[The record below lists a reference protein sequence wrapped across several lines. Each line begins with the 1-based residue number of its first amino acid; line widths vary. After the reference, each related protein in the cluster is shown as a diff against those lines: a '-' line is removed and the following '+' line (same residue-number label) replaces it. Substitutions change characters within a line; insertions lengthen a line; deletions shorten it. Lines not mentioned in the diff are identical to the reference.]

1 MFRKMLVAVD
11 GSEPASHALEYAA
24 ELAEEQGAELVIVT
38 VIPPITNYVV
48 ADSEL
53 DYYPRLEEDVEKY
66 YVQMV
71 EATEEAVK
79 EAHPD
84 LKVSALWKH
93 GHPAT
98 RIVEAAGEQGV
109 DLIVVGNRGRGGL
122 ISWMLGSTSRSVVES
137 CTVPVLVVKDRE
149 YCEAK

>member
-1 MFRKMLVAVD
+1 MFGKILVAVD

-24 ELAEEQGAELVIVT
+24 QLAEEQGAELVIVT
-38 VIPPITNYVV
+38 VIPPITGYVV
-48 ADSEL
+48 ADSEM
-53 DYYPRLEEDVEKY
+53 DYYPRLEEDMEKY

-71 EATEEAVK
+71 EATEKVVK
-79 EAHPD
+79 KAHPG
-84 LKVSALWKH
+84 LEVSALWKR
-93 GHPAT
+93 GHPAI
-98 RIVEAAGEQGV
+98 RIVEAAGEQGA

-137 CTVPVLVVKDRE
+137 CTVPVLVVKDQE